1 MNQNKLRNSAVAGL
15 TLIASAV
22 SGCKTPEQI
31 GYERTFV
38 RLDDEQKLEVWAEY
52 PRGVDKVE
60 IYNTQGDLLFT
71 DNLDNLLFS
80 PNGRGPDG
88 NLTMTREEY
97 LDKKITI
104 VVSDNKGNSF
114 KKSFEN
120 PKD

>member
-15 TLIASAV
+15 TLITSAV
-22 SGCKTPEQI
+22 TGCKTPEQI

-52 PRGVDKVE
+52 PYGINRRGINQVQ
-60 IYNTQGDLLFT
+60 IYGKNGELLYT
-71 DNLDNLLFS
+71 DNLDDLVFS
-80 PNGRGPDG
+80 PNGIGPDG

-114 KKSFEN
+114 KKS
-120 PKD
+120 